1 MMLLFENV
9 GRLTV
14 TTENGRL
21 ADGTFDQLYTF
32 GGRGFSVWRTDTMTR
47 VYDSGSE
54 IEDTLAR
61 LRPDIFNADIENNH
75 VIDQTVDHR
84 SDNKVGVTMPE
95 LAGQSTCLPSTCS
108 STKIRNNVGGHL
120 VREKGP

>member
-1 MMLLFENV
+1 MEPSTSSTLLAAEVF
-9 GRLTV
+9 
-14 TTENGRL
+14 
-21 ADGTFDQLYTF
+21 QF
-32 GGRGFSVWRTDTMTR
+32 GAQTIVTR

-54 IEDTLAR
+54 IENTLAR
-61 LRPDIFNADIENNH
+61 LRPDLFNADIENNH

-108 STKIRNNVGGHL
+108 STKIRNNVAGHL
-120 VREKGP
+120 VREKGT

>member
-1 MMLLFENV
+1 MEDLLM
-9 GRLTV
+9 
-14 TTENGRL
+14 
-21 ADGTFDQLYTF
+21 APSF

-47 VYDSGSE
+47 VYDSGSK

-61 LRPDIFNADIENNH
+61 LRPDLFNADIKNNH

-108 STKIRNNVGGHL
+108 STKIRNNVAGHL
-120 VREKGP
+120 VREKGT